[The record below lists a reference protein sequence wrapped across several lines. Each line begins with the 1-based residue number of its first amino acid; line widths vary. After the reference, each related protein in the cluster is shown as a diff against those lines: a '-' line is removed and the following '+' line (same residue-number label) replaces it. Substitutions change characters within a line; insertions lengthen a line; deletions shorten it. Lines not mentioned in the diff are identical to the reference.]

1 MPEPYLN
8 SEGEFFSSGISHL
21 LQNIQTFSSAPAF
34 RVLNFQLLLL
44 TKNYLKNFVGA

>member
-21 LQNIQTFSSAPAF
+21 LQNIQTFSSAEFSAAPF
-34 RVLNFQLLLL
+34 N
-44 TKNYLKNFVGA
+44 